1 MIAALKVTVNE
12 SCEIGQRCGSQNTL
26 SRPES
31 PNRLTNWT
39 WALFDWVGI
48 REIRVKA
55 KVFAGMSSRQ
65 PGTKT
70 TETRSIGRRT
80 HVDDSLDG
88 AQSRGDGRR
97 EEELGRE
104 GLQIALST

>member
-1 MIAALKVTVNE
+1 
-12 SCEIGQRCGSQNTL
+12 
-26 SRPES
+26 
-31 PNRLTNWT
+31 
-39 WALFDWVGI
+39 
-48 REIRVKA
+48 
-55 KVFAGMSSRQ
+55 MSSRQ

-104 GLQIALST
+104 GLQIALNT